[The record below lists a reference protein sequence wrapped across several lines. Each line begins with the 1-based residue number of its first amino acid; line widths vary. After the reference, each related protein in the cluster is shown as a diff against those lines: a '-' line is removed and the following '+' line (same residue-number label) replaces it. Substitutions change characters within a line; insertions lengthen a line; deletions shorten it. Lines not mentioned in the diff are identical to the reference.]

1 LKGRAKRWPDSL
13 NATTTHDTKRSEDVR
28 ARINVLSEI
37 PKDWRLHVDRW
48 AKLNGKHTTIVKGQ
62 RVPDRNDEIF
72 LYQTL
77 LGAWPLKNADC
88 APFVNRLQ
96 EYAIKATREA
106 MVHTRWTVPNHA
118 HENGVRSFVSSIL
131 KCGKDNAFAK
141 DFTAFQER
149 VAYYGMLNGLSQ
161 TLLKIFSP
169 GIPDFYQGSELW
181 DLRLV
186 DPDNRQSVD
195 FAERQSMLESVR
207 QGTASGALS
216 FSSELI
222 KNWRDGRI
230 KLYLIWK
237 ALTFRRE
244 HRVLFDRGDFAPVD
258 VIGTRKRNGAARRAR
273 RGPSAPGPPDAYR
286 NPPSLDCRGR
296 VRTGCRC
303 LGFARASRQ
312 RAGDYAAGY
321 FHKT

>member
-1 LKGRAKRWPDSL
+1 
-13 NATTTHDTKRSEDVR
+13 
-28 ARINVLSEI
+28 
-37 PKDWRLHVDRW
+37 
-48 AKLNGKHTTIVKGQ
+48 
-62 RVPDRNDEIF
+62 
-72 LYQTL
+72 
-77 LGAWPLKNADC
+77 
-88 APFVNRLQ
+88 
-96 EYAIKATREA
+96 

-258 VIGTRKRNGAARRAR
+258 VIGTRKRNGAAFRRH
-273 RGPSAPGPPDAYR
+273 YR
-286 NPPSLDCRGR
+286 NEQALIIVPRWLATTNHSADQNGFWGNTSIRLSGSVPKHWLNVLTGEEVKVNGKQRQHIPVASLLENFP
-296 VRTGCRC
+296 VALLTE
-303 LGFARASRQ
+303 
-312 RAGDYAAGY
+312 
-321 FHKT
+321 